1 MFHEDSF
8 SLDSFSTDS
17 WLFLLEVPYFDLTRK
32 QRVHVRHVLQSVY
45 APDVVESI
53 VSVAERNNLS
63 AIDSV
68 EVIRAQTGDQTMV
81 VIPRR
86 TVTADKPRFAY
97 AVAANESMHASA
109 EQLRFFANHSTESI
123 VSSHAQASFIAFD
136 MGFQSDAFQRYVE
149 PDAICV
155 EETVDVLHTI
165 PQCVFVLATGDDV
178 FEVMP

>member
-45 APDVVESI
+45 AMDVVERI

-86 TVTADKPRFAY
+86 TVTADKPQSQVGHGTPNQSKETRFAY
-97 AVAANESMHASA
+97 AVAANESMRASA

-123 VSSHAQASFIAFD
+123 VSSHAQEMLFITNKSSRTAHN
-136 MGFQSDAFQRYVE
+136 
-149 PDAICV
+149 PI
-155 EETVDVLHTI
+155 
-165 PQCVFVLATGDDV
+165 
-178 FEVMP
+178 

>member
-1 MFHEDSF
+1 M
-8 SLDSFSTDS
+8 DSFSTDS

-32 QRVHVRHVLQSVY
+32 HRVHVRHVLQSVY
-45 APDVVESI
+45 ALDVVERI

-86 TVTADKPRFAY
+86 TVTADKPQSQVGHGTPNQSKETRFAY
-97 AVAANESMHASA
+97 AVAANESMRASA

-123 VSSHAQASFIAFD
+123 VSSHAQEMLFITNKSSRTAHN
-136 MGFQSDAFQRYVE
+136 
-149 PDAICV
+149 PI
-155 EETVDVLHTI
+155 
-165 PQCVFVLATGDDV
+165 
-178 FEVMP
+178 